1 MYFVYLNPYITFHL
15 LALTVFVFFYLNTD
29 QTRSS
34 FRVFYLDVTT
44 YIHCTYTNRKSL
56 LIPSPYRLPS
66 LRSGAEAIA
75 SRPAPLRLIMFTLPA
90 VTHFLSASKAH
101 SLLQALAWLL
111 LSLTTGSSKQTLFTH
126 DTSLPCQGWLIKM
139 TDCTILDVKQVA

>member
-1 MYFVYLNPYITFHL
+1 MSRGHYFSHKNVFCSPQSIHT
-15 LALTVFVFFYLNTD
+15 TVFVFFYLNTD

-34 FRVFYLDVTT
+34 FRVFYLDVTA
-44 YIHCTYTNRKSL
+44 YIHCTYTKRKSL

-126 DTSLPCQGWLIKM
+126 DTSLPCQG
-139 TDCTILDVKQVA
+139 